1 MSSKIFCGDQKQS
14 GKNIEQF
21 PRYFTK
27 RCFFRP
33 LKKKTL
39 GDFLVENF
47 PIFPIQNIPEY
58 VFKTLLWGPEPI
70 RKKYWAVFEIFTKIM
85 IFSTFFSKKTKTL
98 GDFWVQ
104 NFPIF
109 PIRNIPEYVL
119 KTLLWGPKTIRKKYW
134 AVFEIFRKRLFFST
148 SKWATRVPSTIHH
161 PPSTIHHIKNRGR
174 PKRTITSSKFK
185 VKKHLL

>member
-27 RCFFRP
+27 GCFFRP
-33 LKKKTL
+33 LKKTL

-85 IFSTFFSKKTKTL
+85 IFSTFFSKKNKNIRRFLSAKFSDFSNSEYSRICLKNSSVGTKNNQEKIL
-98 GDFWVQ
+98 SSFRDISKKVVFFDLKMGD
-104 NFPIF
+104 PC
-109 PIRNIPEYVL
+109 P
-119 KTLLWGPKTIRKKYW
+119 
-134 AVFEIFRKRLFFST
+134 
-148 SKWATRVPSTIHH
+148 IHH
-161 PPSTIHHIKNRGR
+161 PSTIHHIKNRGR

-185 VKKHLL
+185 VQKHLF